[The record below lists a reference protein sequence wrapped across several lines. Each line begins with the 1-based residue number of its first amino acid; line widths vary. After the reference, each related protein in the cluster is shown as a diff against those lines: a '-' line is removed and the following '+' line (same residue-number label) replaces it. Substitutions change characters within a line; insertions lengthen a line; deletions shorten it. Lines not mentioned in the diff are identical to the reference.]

1 MELDKNPVFRGIDT
15 GEYQDMLSCQCTSP
29 AEYEKGCAI
38 LRRGSVPR
46 QFGVLLS
53 GKAYIESTDFWG
65 NRMILH
71 HLSQGHSFAETYA
84 FCKVPMMVDVTAV
97 SHCQVLLIDLSRLLS
112 DDNRAK
118 SWYTKLLYNLL
129 VLSSRK
135 NLAWSQ
141 RVLCISSKSI
151 RSRVMNYLS
160 SEAIQQGGASF
171 TIPFNRQQMADYLH
185 VERSALSKELG
196 KMQREGILSFS
207 KNTFQL
213 LLPLEREGAAGFF
226 PGEGFPSF

>member
-1 MELDKNPVFRGIDT
+1 MDSNTNPVFRGISSE
-15 GEYQDMLSCQCTSP
+15 EYQDMLSCQCTSL
-29 AEYEKGCAI
+29 AEYEKGSVI
-38 LRRGSVPR
+38 LRRGSIPH
-46 QFGVLLS
+46 QFGILLS
-53 GKAYIESTDFWG
+53 GKVYIETTDLWG

-97 SHCQVLLIDLSRLLS
+97 SQCQVLLIDLSRLLV
-112 DDNRAK
+112 DANQTK

-129 VLSSRK
+129 VLSSQK

-141 RVLCISSKSI
+141 RVFCISSKSI

-160 SEAIQQGGASF
+160 SEAIQQGRTSF
-171 TIPFNRQQMADYLH
+171 TIPFDRQQMADYLH

-196 KMQREGILSFS
+196 KMQREGILTFS

-213 LLPLEREGAAGFF
+213 LLPLDSQDTADF
-226 PGEGFPSF
+226 PTIENAST